1 MRIRYARTVGVLAAA
16 FTLIAPGGAHGW
28 SEPLGGSATLVTFGV
43 ACPTGTHR
51 GIDLTGEDGE
61 SVHAPVAGEVLFAGQ
76 VPADGGGTCGA
87 VTLSIAGGLRL
98 SLLPL
103 AEVFVSEGD
112 ALGAGEALGT
122 LAGSGD
128 ASSATPHLHVGLRRG
143 DLYLDPAS
151 LMAGVPAVEPPVREG
166 ADVAVSAPEASAAGT
181 GVAVTIGEVSIAAS
195 PAAPQVAAGSL
206 AAAEEAVSADGAS
219 VAAAPGRAAGPVWSA
234 RLERFRLA
242 GVRCSL
248 TAPTGATAHGGG
260 TGRSLPFL
268 PAPGVASVL
277 AAAGIA
283 VAALTVMRP
292 DGARVR

>member
-16 FTLIAPGGAHGW
+16 FTLIAPGTARGW
-28 SEPLGGSATLVTFGV
+28 SPPLGGSATLVTFGV

-51 GIDLTGEDGE
+51 GIDFAGEDGE
-61 SVHAPVAGEVLFAGQ
+61 SVNAPVAGEVLFAGQ

-122 LAGSGD
+122 LAGTGD
-128 ASSATPHLHVGLRRG
+128 ASSAAPHLHVGLRRG

-151 LMAGVPAVEPPVREG
+151 LIAGSAPDEPPTREG
-166 ADVAVSAPEASAAGT
+166 ADVAVNAPEASAAGT
-181 GVAVTIGEVSIAAS
+181 GVAVTIGEASIAAS
-195 PAAPQVAAGSL
+195 PTAPRVPVGSPT
-206 AAAEEAVSADGAS
+206 AVGEAVSADGAS
-219 VAAAPGRAAGPVWSA
+219 EAGVPGPAAEPVRSA
-234 RLERFRLA
+234 RLDRFRPA

-248 TAPTGATAHGGG
+248 TAPTSAVARGIG

-283 VAALTVMRP
+283 VAALMVMRP
-292 DGARVR
+292 DGVRVR